1 MATDPSHIANLLLR
15 LHRDQLSDTDRRELD
30 AWIAESAENA
40 ELYRELTEEDAIQA
54 GLRELE
60 RFEVEGVRSRI
71 LARMPEAFGPERE
84 AHVVRM
90 RVRRV
95 AWRWVAAVL
104 IGLLGMGVWVLVG
117 PGSDSKRTLPSVAA
131 RDVAAPARSRA
142 TLTLADGRQV
152 AIDSAATGAL
162 ATQGGVQVVKA
173 SGGLTYQANITRPG
187 SVLYNTL
194 SNPRGSRIVDVTLSD
209 GTRVWLNAE
218 SSLRYPV
225 FFTGKEREV
234 EITGEGYFEV
244 AKKVGQPFMVDI
256 KDGAKVEV
264 LGTAFNVNAYPDERR
279 IAATLLQGSVR
290 VGVGDQPGVVLKPG
304 QQAVVAVAV
313 DGGGAKGIR
322 VNRETD
328 LDQVMAWKNGLFSFA
343 GADLPTVMR
352 QLSRWYDIDV
362 TYEGKMPARSF
373 NGEIG
378 KTLSLDQL
386 LKLLTTTTRL
396 HYTIEG
402 KKLIIQP

>member
-1 MATDPSHIANLLLR
+1 MAVDPSHIANLLLR

-30 AWIAESAENA
+30 EWIAESAENA

-71 LARMPEAFGPERE
+71 LARMPEAFGRD

-90 RVRRV
+90 RIRRV

-117 PGSDSKRTLPSVAA
+117 PGSDSKRTLPSVAV

-152 AIDSAATGAL
+152 AIDSAASGAL

-194 SNPRGSRIVDVTLSD
+194 SNPRGSQIVDVTLSD

-244 AKKVGQPFMVDI
+244 AKKAGQPFMVDI

-290 VGVGDQPGVVLKPG
+290 VGVGDQPGVVLRPG
-304 QQAVVAVAV
+304 QQAVVAVTG

-322 VNRETD
+322 VNREAD

-362 TYEGKMPARSF
+362 TYGGKIPVRTF

-386 LKLLTTTTRL
+386 LKLLSTTTRL